1 MNYQP
6 LEQRKPSSINQDLI
20 NENQQ
25 PQQQSNKK
33 ANSQQTSI
41 RPLMPRENR
50 STQNS
55 IRPSS
60 AQQGRPQQQQQ
71 QTRMNSNSSTP
82 LSVTIPKVPSVTYYN
97 QTSSSSPQSPN
108 SNQK

>member
-1 MNYQP
+1 
-6 LEQRKPSSINQDLI
+6 
-20 NENQQ
+20 
-25 PQQQSNKK
+25 
-33 ANSQQTSI
+33 
-41 RPLMPRENR
+41 MPRENR

-55 IRPSS
+55 TRPSS
-60 AQQGRPQQQQQ
+60 SSQQGRPQQQQQQQ

-82 LSVTIPKVPSVTYYN
+82 LSVTIPKVSSATYYN

>member
-1 MNYQP
+1 
-6 LEQRKPSSINQDLI
+6 
-20 NENQQ
+20 
-25 PQQQSNKK
+25 
-33 ANSQQTSI
+33 
-41 RPLMPRENR
+41 MPRENR

-55 IRPSS
+55 TRPSS
-60 AQQGRPQQQQQ
+60 SSQQGRPQQQQQQQQQ

-82 LSVTIPKVPSVTYYN
+82 LSVTIPKVSSATYYN